1 MAAQIPQYRRRVGP
15 DVAQAPRALGQS
27 VDASGLAQGLSSVS
41 NAITQ
46 ISLKEKQEADQTA
59 LIDFSTKVDQ
69 LRNDLMYA
77 DSTPFGHSAHA
88 DPDTCS
94 TLIRT
99 GSRSAATQ
107 GWHC

>member
-15 DVAQAPRALGQS
+15 DVPQAPRALGQS

-69 LRNDLMYA
+69 LRNDLMYN
-77 DSTPFGHSAHA
+77 PE
-88 DPDTCS
+88 
-94 TLIRT
+94 T
-99 GSRSAATQ
+99 GAMTKRAALP
-107 GWHC
+107 